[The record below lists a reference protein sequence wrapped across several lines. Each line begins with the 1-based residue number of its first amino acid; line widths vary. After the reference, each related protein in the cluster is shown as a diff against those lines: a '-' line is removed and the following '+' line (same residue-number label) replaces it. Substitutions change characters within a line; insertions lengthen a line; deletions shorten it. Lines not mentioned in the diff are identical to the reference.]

1 MHSSLSETAQKG
13 IPCSPPAHPCAPLRT
28 PAHPCAPLRTPP
40 HPSAPLRSFVSQN
53 WTVALGLPETQS
65 WRPWTLDG
73 CKRMGGYVTRYEGDF
88 DFLTIRGSGHMVP
101 QVRGI
106 VG

>member
-1 MHSSLSETAQKG
+1 M
-13 IPCSPPAHPCAPLRT
+13 
-28 PAHPCAPLRTPP
+28 
-40 HPSAPLRSFVSQN
+40 
-53 WTVALGLPETQS
+53 ALGLPETQS

-101 QVRGI
+101 QFKPAAAHEFLRAWLEDEDYKPYVKSCTKPSDL
-106 VG
+106 